1 MAMVRFERKVKISC
15 GQRATCGRCCSMVI
29 LPISAILP
37 FSVKERL
44 VVDVALWLL
53 HFSIFGVLQLFL
65 VKERL
70 VVDVAL
76 WSLLY
81 GLYGLQG

>member
-1 MAMVRFERKVKISC
+1 MLLYGIEALKK
-15 GQRATCGRCCSMVI
+15 GQVSKNE
-29 LPISAILP
+29 
-37 FSVKERL
+37 VKERL